1 MVEPITSPVRGT
13 VASIEVDAGQRSVAN
28 HALVII
34 ESMKMEHPITV
45 GADVVVRSISVSVGQ
60 TVDVGDLLLS
70 VEVLGTA
77 EVGASHGL
85 PGRAADVL
93 RADLAAVI
101 DRHAATLDPGRPAA
115 VDRRARKG
123 RRTVRQNVDD
133 LCDDRSFV
141 EYGALAI
148 AAQRRRRPTEE
159 LIERTPADGLVGGI
173 GRVDGQSIV
182 IAAYDETVLAGTQ
195 GMVNHLKKDRLFAL
209 AAEQSLPVVLFAE
222 GGGGRPG
229 DVDAPGVSGLDVP
242 GFQLFARLAGQ
253 VPLIGIVA
261 GYCFAGNAA
270 LLGTCD
276 VVIATRDSNIGMGGP
291 AMIEGGGLGVVE
303 PTDIGPI
310 DRQARNGVVDVV
322 ATDEMEAVAIA
333 RSVLGLFGNPMTDW
347 SCGDQTELRDV
358 VPENR
363 RRTYDIRRAIDLIAD
378 HRSVVELRREHA
390 PTMVACLARL
400 AGRPVGILA
409 NDPMHL
415 GGAIDAAG
423 CDKAADFLELCDRFG
438 LPVISL
444 CDTPGF
450 MVGPEAENEATVR
463 RAGRFFR
470 VGANLHV
477 PICMVV
483 LRKAYGLGAQ
493 AMAGGSLKVPMIT
506 VAWPTGEF
514 GGMGLEGAVRLG
526 FRRELEAIDDPDER
540 AEAEAQMIA
549 LAYERGGALNIA
561 SHFEIDDVID
571 PADTRRL
578 LAAVLES
585 TRWTGAS
592 TKP

>member
-1 MVEPITSPVRGT
+1 M
-13 VASIEVDAGQRSVAN
+13 
-28 HALVII
+28 II

-45 GADVVVRSISVSVGQ
+45 DVVVIVGSIHVSVGQ
-60 TVDVGDLLLS
+60 TVDVGLPLLS
-70 VEVLGTA
+70 VDRAGSGEAG
-77 EVGASHGL
+77 VGAR
-85 PGRAADVL
+85 RAGGDAGVV

-101 DRHAATLDPGRPAA
+101 DRHAVTLDQRRPAA
-115 VDRRARKG
+115 VERRVGKG

-133 LCDDRSFV
+133 LCDDGSFV
-141 EYGALAI
+141 ELGALAI

-182 IAAYDETVLAGTQ
+182 VAAYDETVLAGTQ
-195 GMVNHLKKDRLFAL
+195 GMVNHLKKDRLFTL

-242 GFQLFARLAGQ
+242 GFHLFARLAGR
-253 VPLIGIVA
+253 VPLVGIAA

-322 ATDEMEAVAIA
+322 VADETEAVTVA
-333 RSVLGLFGNPMTDW
+333 RSLLGLFGKRVTDW

-358 VPENR
+358 IPENR
-363 RRTYDIRRAIDLIAD
+363 RHTYDIRRAIDLIAD
-378 HRSVVELRREHA
+378 HHSVVELRRDHA
-390 PTMVACLARL
+390 PTMVACLAGL
-400 AGRPVGILA
+400 EGRPVGMLA
-409 NDPMHL
+409 NDPMNL

-423 CDKAADFLELCDRFG
+423 CEKAADFLELCDRFG

-450 MVGPEAENEATVR
+450 MVGPEAEDEATVR

-470 VGANLHV
+470 VGANLGV

-493 AMAGGSLKVPMIT
+493 AMAGGSLKAPLIT

-526 FRRELEAIDDPDER
+526 FKRELEAIDDPAER
-540 AEAEAQMIA
+540 ADAEAQMIA

-571 PADTRRL
+571 PGDTRRV
-578 LAAVLES
+578 LAAVLAV
-585 TRWTGAS
+585 R
-592 TKP
+592 